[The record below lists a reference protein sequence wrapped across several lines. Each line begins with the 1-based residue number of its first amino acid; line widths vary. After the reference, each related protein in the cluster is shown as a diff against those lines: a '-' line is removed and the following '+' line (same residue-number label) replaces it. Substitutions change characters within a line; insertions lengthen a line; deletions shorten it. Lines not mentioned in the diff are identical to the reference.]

1 MRFLLYVAFLSVSLS
16 SCIVYNATKQ
26 RENTCMLHAVKMHK
40 TIVKVKY
47 GRSCNSGVK
56 TSYLN
61 AAKVVCMGCV
71 VRNPRKRLAIVY
83 HCAVCLKLR
92 RADHQYW
99 SESSD

>member
-1 MRFLLYVAFLSVSLS
+1 MRLLFLTAFLSVSLS
-16 SCIVYNATKQ
+16 SCFVYNATKQ
-26 RENTCMLHAVKMHK
+26 SENTCKLHAVIMRK

-71 VRNPRKRLAIVY
+71 VRHPRKRLAIVY
-83 HCAVCLKLR
+83 HCAECLKLK
-92 RADHQYW
+92 RADRKYW
-99 SESSD
+99 RDR